1 MVERRCVLVVD
12 DEVGPRESLRIL
24 LKQRYD
30 VVAVDSV
37 AAALDAIRQ
46 RRPDLIISDIRM
58 PGVNGIE
65 GLRRIR
71 EIDPDVAVIM
81 LTGYADLT
89 TARAAMQL
97 DATDYVSKPFDV
109 DEMLRM
115 VERGIETTDRRRA
128 RSCATTE
135 LQRLNEELQ
144 RRLEESRRMAILG
157 IASAQMVHDISNPL
171 TIVIGYLDLLNLMLE
186 RDPRGTGRVEAREYI
201 ESIRS
206 NLRHCTEVLQ
216 SWRSLGNKSAL
227 RLEPIRVV
235 ELLGTIVR
243 DVRVPG
249 ATHVVELNADETV
262 RQMMFVGDR
271 VHLRRAIENI
281 VRNAVQALPAQGG
294 RVDVDARR
302 AGDELVI
309 TVRDNGCGIAPEDL
323 PRVFDP
329 FFTKGKGERGT
340 GLGLF
345 IAKQVVEDHDGR
357 IEIESRLGQGTTV
370 QVHLPLNR

>member
-1 MVERRCVLVVD
+1 MVERRCVLIVD

-24 LKQRYD
+24 LKQQYD

-37 AAALDAIRQ
+37 AAALEAIKR

-71 EIDPDVAVIM
+71 EIDADVAVIM

-115 VERGIETTDRRRA
+115 VERGIATTDRRRA
-128 RSCATTE
+128 RSSATTQ

-144 RRLEESRRMAILG
+144 RRLEESQRMAILG
-157 IASAQMVHDISNPL
+157 ITSAQMVHDISNPL

-186 RDPRGTGRVEAREYI
+186 RNPQGTERGEAQEYL
-201 ESIRS
+201 ESIQS
-206 NLRHCTEVLQ
+206 NLKHCTEVLQ
-216 SWRSLGNKSAL
+216 SWRSLGNKAAL
-227 RLEPIRVV
+227 RREPIPIMD
-235 ELLGTIVR
+235 LLGTIVR

-249 ATHVVELNADETV
+249 ASHVVALSGDETM
-262 RQMMFVGDR
+262 RRIAFVGDR

-281 VRNAVQALPAQGG
+281 VRNAVQALPRHGG
-294 RVDVDARR
+294 RVDVEATCTN
-302 AGDELVI
+302 DELVI
-309 TVRDNGCGIAPEDL
+309 TVRDTGCGIAPEDL

-345 IAKQVVEDHDGR
+345 IARQVVEDHDGR
-357 IEIESRLGQGTTV
+357 IEMESHLGQGTTV
-370 QVHLPLNR
+370 RIHLPLPR

>member
-1 MVERRCVLVVD
+1 MTARRRVLVVD
-12 DEVGPRESLRIL
+12 DELGPRESLRIL
-24 LKQRYD
+24 LKQKYE

-37 AAALDAIRQ
+37 PAALEVIER
-46 RRPDLIISDIRM
+46 RRPDLVISDIRM
-58 PGVNGIE
+58 PGMNGIE

-71 EIDPDVAVIM
+71 EVDPDVAVIM
-81 LTGYADLT
+81 LTGYADLA

-109 DEMLRM
+109 DEMLQT

-128 RSCATTE
+128 RTCAAGE

-157 IASAQMVHDISNPL
+157 LTSAQMVHDISNPL
-171 TIVIGYLDLLNLMLE
+171 TIVIGYLDLLNLLLE
-186 RDPRGTGRVEAREYI
+186 RDSQGTASGEAREYL

-216 SWRSLGNKSAL
+216 SWRSLGNKGAL
-227 RLEPIRVV
+227 RLEPIRIS
-235 ELLGTIVR
+235 ELLGVIVR
-243 DVRVPG
+243 DARPLTG
-249 ATHVVELNADETV
+249 THVIELAMDDAA
-262 RQMMFVGDR
+262 RQLTWVGDR
-271 VHLRRAIENI
+271 VHLRRALENI
-281 VRNAVQALPAQGG
+281 VRNAVQALPPRGG
-294 RVDVDARR
+294 RVDVR
-302 AGDELVI
+302 ASCTKEELVI
-309 TVRDNGCGIAPEDL
+309 TVQDNGCGIAAEDL

-345 IAKQVVEDHDGR
+345 IARQVVEDHDGR
-357 IEIESRLGQGTTV
+357 IEIASRPGEGTTV
-370 QVHLPLNR
+370 RIFLPLNR

>member
-1 MVERRCVLVVD
+1 
-12 DEVGPRESLRIL
+12 
-24 LKQRYD
+24 
-30 VVAVDSV
+30 
-37 AAALDAIRQ
+37 
-46 RRPDLIISDIRM
+46 
-58 PGVNGIE
+58 
-65 GLRRIR
+65 
-71 EIDPDVAVIM
+71 
-81 LTGYADLT
+81 
-89 TARAAMQL
+89 
-97 DATDYVSKPFDV
+97 
-109 DEMLRM
+109 
-115 VERGIETTDRRRA
+115 
-128 RSCATTE
+128 
-135 LQRLNEELQ
+135 
-144 RRLEESRRMAILG
+144 
-157 IASAQMVHDISNPL
+157 
-171 TIVIGYLDLLNLMLE
+171 
-186 RDPRGTGRVEAREYI
+186 
-201 ESIRS
+201 
-206 NLRHCTEVLQ
+206 LQ

-243 DVRVPG
+243 EVRVPG